1 MILVQAFCSTCS
13 NFHVAKAVYCKCDQA
28 HDLWQQLQL
37 ASELKSDIQDTE
49 TLWTGAKS
57 GL

>member
-1 MILVQAFCSTCS
+1 M
-13 NFHVAKAVYCKCDQA
+13 AKAVYCKFDQA